1 MDEHKTN
8 LIGIKI
14 GSKYGVLN
22 DQILCFDQRFDIRI
36 NQNTSKTVIT
46 IARREDLIEGFF
58 GQNMIYVTGIVGK
71 NGVGKSTTLRYLR
84 DLFIKDKKELDER
97 EQDIVFFKDEGVV
110 KVYINQHARADIE
123 IDNESGLPLEEIFYR
138 DYPKV
143 LDRIK
148 NLTAIYYSNSLET
161 DFFEKESVN
170 YFNVSTGFLKEQI
183 GKINQAVRSKKI
195 RTLGGVKRFRY
206 TELKRQVEFL
216 RAFNELK
223 PRPDIPFKLIDEIV
237 VNIHALSRNDVDR
250 LRSSLIENIERVTD
264 DMSLPDGFIRDLL
277 DRLSTTLREFAERID
292 FRYEHGTDP
301 LQGRFYENLTLFLLR
316 NILQDNVLT
325 HLLIQ
330 EHEHFIKLIDIFREG
345 QEFLDH
351 DNSRYGRLI
360 DRLRALF
367 EDLQLRA
374 TEKSEKRSKKQLPIL
389 AKLTDIEALE
399 LYFRRHWQ
407 EFEKDK
413 HSLTFRTYS
422 DLFSEFFERH
432 YSTALELPFM
442 TMRWPSL
449 SAGEESLIAYFS
461 RLFAILKDIRSDNVL
476 MLIDEGDLYF
486 HPEWQRDYVHFL
498 LEFLNSELIRPNGI
512 HLILTTHSPFI
523 ISDLPR
529 ENIIL
534 LEKSED
540 EFGLSNV
547 RVSRPEKRTLGGNIH
562 TLFTE
567 TFFLGE
573 STVSSFARQ
582 KIQDEIIAPILSSDR
597 FDIQKVQQLIDRVG
611 EPVLK
616 RILEERLSKRLNG

>member
-1 MDEHKTN
+1 MDEHTTN
-8 LIGIKI
+8 LIGIKL
-14 GSKYGVLN
+14 GSKYGVLS

-36 NQNTSKTVIT
+36 NHNASKTFIT
-46 IARREDLIEGFF
+46 IAQREDLIKDFF
-58 GQNMIYVTGIVGK
+58 GQNIIYVTGIVGK

-97 EQDIVFFKDEGVV
+97 EQDIVFFKDGGVI
-110 KVYINQHARADIE
+110 KVYINQYARADIE
-123 IDNESGLPLEEIFYR
+123 IDNETGLPLEEVYYR

-148 NLTAIYYSNSLET
+148 NLTTIYYSNSLET

-170 YFNVSTGFLKEQI
+170 YYNVSTGFLKEQI

-216 RAFNELK
+216 RAFNELQR
-223 PRPDIPFKLIDEIV
+223 RPDIPFKRIDAIA
-237 VNIHALSRNDVDR
+237 VNIHTLSRNDVDR
-250 LRSSLIENIERVTD
+250 LRSYLIENIERVTD
-264 DMSLPDGFIRDLL
+264 NMSLPEGFVRDLS
-277 DRLSTTLREFAERID
+277 DRLSATLSEFGKRIE

-316 NILQDNVLT
+316 SILQDNVLID
-325 HLLIQ
+325 LLIQ
-330 EHEHFIKLIDIFREG
+330 QQEHFIQLIDIFREG

-360 DRLRALF
+360 DNLRGLF
-367 EDLQLRA
+367 EDLQRRA
-374 TEKSEKRSKKQLPIL
+374 TEKNEKRSKKQLPIL

-399 LYFRRHWQ
+399 VYFRRHWP

-413 HSLTFRTYS
+413 HSLTLRTNS

-432 YSTALELPFM
+432 YSTALDLPFM
-442 TMRWPSL
+442 NMRWPSL

-540 EFGLSNV
+540 DLGFSNV

-567 TFFLGE
+567 NFFLGE

-597 FDIQKVQQLIDRVG
+597 FDIRKVQQLIDRVG